1 MNWSSWRKA
10 IRSASPTRGS
20 SLPMTKPVSSF
31 AFPRT
36 SLRLSRMVFQG
47 FRLKVAVGS
56 TLIFAEI
63 SLLIY
68 TKQWNPTQKRQKG
81 G

>member
-1 MNWSSWRKA
+1 
-10 IRSASPTRGS
+10 
-20 SLPMTKPVSSF
+20 
-31 AFPRT
+31 
-36 SLRLSRMVFQG
+36 MVFQG